1 MTTTEMPRWRTD
13 DLYASLNDPQLER
26 DLSTLGQDVQ
36 ALEALFDAHAVRVG
50 SPVTPGAVDAVMGDL
65 NAVLTRL
72 GRLRAYVYAFVTTD
86 SRDEAAQARMAALTT
101 LSLPLGPLG
110 SRLTAWLGGLD
121 DAALTDLL
129 DQSAA
134 ARAHEHRLR
143 RAAQLARYQM
153 TPPRRISPPGCTPP
167 AAAAGA
173 SCTATCPAPCRASTA
188 ASPCP

>member
-1 MTTTEMPRWRTD
+1 MPRWRTD

-26 DLSTLGQDVQ
+26 DLSTLGEDVQ
-36 ALEALFDAHAVRVG
+36 ALEALFDAHAVRAG

-65 NAVLTRL
+65 NAVLTRA
-72 GRLRAYVYAFVTTD
+72 GRVRAFVYAFVTTD
-86 SRDEAAQARMAALTT
+86 SRDETAQARMAALTT

-121 DAALTDLL
+121 DAALTHLL
-129 DQSAA
+129 ASSEV

-153 TPPRRISPPGCTPP
+153 TPPEEDLAARLHPP

-173 SCTATCPAPCRASTA
+173 NCTATSPAP
-188 ASPCP
+188 